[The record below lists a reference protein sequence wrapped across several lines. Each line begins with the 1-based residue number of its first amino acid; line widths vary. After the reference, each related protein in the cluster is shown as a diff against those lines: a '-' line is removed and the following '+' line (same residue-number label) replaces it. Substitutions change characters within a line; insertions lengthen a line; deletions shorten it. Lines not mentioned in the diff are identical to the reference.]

1 MTESR
6 EVPKFINY
14 ANNGFLASCYN
25 LLYMPDNTAAHLT
38 RNSFK

>member
-1 MTESR
+1 MTQSR

-14 ANNGFLASCYN
+14 ANGPPASCYN